1 MSEAW
6 RGCFCVMLSVK
17 GASKKLQKGKTFIYR
32 SGLVF
37 TVEGEEPSLGTS
49 QTLKLSVVASAK
61 QVITDL
67 IVACVDLL
75 WKDLICFNR
84 SSLQRV
90 LMIN

>member
-37 TVEGEEPSLGTS
+37 TVEGAFAGNLTNFKTVRGC
-49 QTLKLSVVASAK
+49 LSKTGYYRFDCCMCGFA
-61 QVITDL
+61 L
-67 IVACVDLL
+67 ERFDLL
-75 WKDLICFNR
+75 
-84 SSLQRV
+84 
-90 LMIN
+90 